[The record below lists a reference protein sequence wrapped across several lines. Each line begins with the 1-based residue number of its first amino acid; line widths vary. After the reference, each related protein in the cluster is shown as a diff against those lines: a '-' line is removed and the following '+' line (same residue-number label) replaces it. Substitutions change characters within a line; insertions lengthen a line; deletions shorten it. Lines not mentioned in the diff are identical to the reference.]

1 MTEIESCHCALYRPP
16 QPMASAT
23 VWPRLHIFVT
33 LHCMCLYAIFVTL
46 AIIFVA
52 LQCPVHVH
60 VRYFCRAKQHVVA
73 TCPLLALLLSMTS
86 SLEQVLLCFG
96 AKVPLDIFLL

>member
-1 MTEIESCHCALYRPP
+1 MTEIESCHCALYRLPW
-16 QPMASAT
+16 PMASAT
-23 VWPRLHIFVT
+23 VWPRLYIFVT
-33 LHCMCLYAIFVTL
+33 LQCMCLCAIFVTL

-60 VRYFCRAKQHVVA
+60 VRYFCCAKQHVVA

-86 SLEQVLLCFG
+86 SLGQALLCFG
-96 AKVPLDIFLL
+96 AKVPVDILLL